1 MSRVY
6 SALTGAPRP
15 AGAALL
21 DAPDDGAWENSEE
34 TAVEPAGAAPFIEIG
49 GPGGPIFSP
58 SLGSPPPKAQVLETK
73 PEVKPLPKVDE
84 ATRTFPRLVP
94 PPATAHLSVRFH
106 DIAGRS
112 MKGQLDGPD
121 TSLVAF
127 HLPDHAVSGE
137 YRVLRDAIRKQLPEA
152 PSRILLFTAA
162 AAEAGT
168 TTVLLNLAVTLA
180 SNEKARVL
188 VVDANV
194 KRPAV
199 ATKMGILAA
208 PGLGEVLANRVPLTL
223 AVQPTAVKRLDALA
237 AGLGVES
244 IAVALGKEFPRLLG
258 QLRHWYDW
266 VIVDGGPWGTM
277 PERDATC
284 PSADAVY
291 LVTRESLVE
300 RPEFAAARGWVKEL
314 GGLLRGYVT
323 TRV

>member
-21 DAPDDGAWENSEE
+21 DAPDDGVWENSEE
-34 TAVEPAGAAPFIEIG
+34 TAVEPAGALPFIEIG

-58 SLGSPPPKAQVLETK
+58 NLGAPPPKPALTE
-73 PEVKPLPKVDE
+73 PRPDVKAAPKVDE
-84 ATRTFPRLVP
+84 ATRTFPRLA
-94 PPATAHLSVRFH
+94 PATAHLSVRFH
-106 DIAGRS
+106 DIAGRAA
-112 MKGQLDGPD
+112 KGQLEGPD
-121 TSLVAF
+121 SSLVAF
-127 HLPDHAVSGE
+127 HLPDHVVSGE
-137 YRVLRDAIRKQLPEA
+137 YRIVRDAIRKQLPEA

-180 SNEKARVL
+180 SNEKTRVL

-199 ATKMGILAA
+199 ATKLGILAA

-223 AVQPTAVKRLDALA
+223 AVQPTAVKRLDALT

-258 QLRHWYDW
+258 QIRHWYDW
-266 VIVDGGPWGTM
+266 VIVDGGTWGAM

-291 LVTRESLVE
+291 LVTRETLVE